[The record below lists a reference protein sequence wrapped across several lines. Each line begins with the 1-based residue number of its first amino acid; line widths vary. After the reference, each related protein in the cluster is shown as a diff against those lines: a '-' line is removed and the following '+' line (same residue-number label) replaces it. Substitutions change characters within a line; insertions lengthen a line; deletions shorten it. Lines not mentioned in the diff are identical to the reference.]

1 MKMQRTTRTSK
12 AAANNAQPEIAMDE
26 GQPSTSQT
34 NIDIPRNLGVFN
46 EACVQVFG
54 NSFNKED
61 NSVISDA
68 ASFLFKMHTHS
79 LDGQEAKVLKASEK
93 KRDRENAKK
102 ARKAPEAGMRV
113 GRSLILTSRWI
124 EYCAA
129 NVPALGSKMKAIK
142 ATGDA
147 AMIQMMRDHNSLMRV
162 CVRIEVWK
170 ARYVSLV
177 ALDERIQTLED
188 AQWFPYLSGDS
199 YRACPGLVG
208 GYFAKKAAAGE
219 RGKNYKKLNQTAIIP
234 PPRFLIIGHR
244 LQIGDQVTLR
254 ELLASIAWGLCDGV
268 LAECWSPSKEDGSIG
283 FVVGLPL
290 QATGSCFLVVASHGL
305 SAIADSRVEGTGN
318 TNLLEEC
325 IAIQQQD
332 GVIKR
337 KRSGKSLYHCLKE
350 TAGAVGR

>member
-1 MKMQRTTRTSK
+1 MVRTTKTSM
-12 AAANNAQPEIAMDE
+12 AAASTIASEVAMDE
-26 GQPSTSQT
+26 GSPSTSQAQVEL
-34 NIDIPRNLGVFN
+34 PRNLEVFN
-46 EACVQVFG
+46 EACGHVFG
-54 NSFNKED
+54 SSFNRED

-68 ASFLFKMHTHS
+68 AAFLFKMHTHS
-79 LDGQEAKVLKASEK
+79 LDGQEAKVLRASEK
-93 KRDRENAKK
+93 KRERENAKK
-102 ARKAPEAGMRV
+102 SRKAPEAGMRV
-113 GRSLILTSRWI
+113 GRSLILTSRWT
-124 EYCAA
+124 EYCATY
-129 NVPALGSKMKAIK
+129 VPALGSKMKVIK
-142 ATGDA
+142 ASGDA
-147 AMIQMMRDHNSLMRV
+147 AMIQMMKDHNSLLRV

-268 LAECWSPSKEDGSIG
+268 LAECWSPSQGDGSIG
-283 FVVGLPL
+283 VVVGLPL

-305 SAIADSRVEGTGN
+305 SAIADSRIEGTGN

-325 IAIQQQD
+325 IAIQKQD
-332 GVIKR
+332 GVIKC